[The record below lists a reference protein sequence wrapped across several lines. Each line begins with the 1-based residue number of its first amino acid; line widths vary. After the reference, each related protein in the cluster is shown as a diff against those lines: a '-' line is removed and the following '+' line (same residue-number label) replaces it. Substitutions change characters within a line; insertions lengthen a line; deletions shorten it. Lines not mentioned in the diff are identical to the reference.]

1 LPFVLNIQELSH
13 A

>member
-1 LPFVLNIQELSH
+1 LPFFLNIQELSH